1 ILRRNLTNSID
12 NRIDRLRPTI
22 GQIEWPSWPI
32 HPQRFFWSTPS
43 SSTISHNDQS
53 ISANPSVAKPTIEY
67 YASDYNLYGKL
78 PTSAIKLTLSLLSLS
93 TCMKDVELAR
103 SVMMSFGGDLY
114 RVRQQQQQPHMAI
127 ACSSISN
134 NNTLHCNNLQCPLLA
149 SKSGVLLRGQTNFCS
164 LRSKHVYSLA
174 SKHQQSRSIHSWYNC
189 RSIKTSSTQNMSA
202 SDEAAKAQTAD
213 PTKET
218 IFGMMLSGKIPAKFI
233 YEDEQCVAFD
243 DINPTVV
250 NNGRHGCQSV
260 YHLHIHVIGGQQL
273 GWPPGV

>member
-1 ILRRNLTNSID
+1 MINQYQRIRALRNQRQNIMLQIIVNNFNLAK
-12 NRIDRLRPTI
+12 
-22 GQIEWPSWPI
+22 
-32 HPQRFFWSTPS
+32 F
-43 SSTISHNDQS
+43 
-53 ISANPSVAKPTIEY
+53 ANAFVLY
-67 YASDYNLYGKL
+67 YFYTYCFCLFCIYSDLYGKLRTSPL

-164 LRSKHVYSLA
+164 LRSKHVDSLA

-243 DINPTVV
+243 DINPT
-250 NNGRHGCQSV
+250 GML
-260 YHLHIHVIGGQQL
+260 YM
-273 GWPPGV
+273 